1 MPTMMIWDA
10 NEFTPSWNSDVEALG
25 VAVRV
30 PQSEAEAL
38 EAVAEAEIFYGNP
51 TPQQFAAARK
61 LKWVQSKTA
70 GLDGF
75 WFPALRSSSVTVTN
89 LRGIY
94 SDIIAEH
101 VFGYVL
107 SFARGLHIYRDRQR
121 SGAWQE
127 DLAPVM
133 TLPGKTMGIV
143 GLGGIGLAVAERA
156 HAFGLRVVGLDPAP
170 KGQLEFLEQV
180 YGGGEIAQLLEVSDF
195 VVICV
200 PHTAETEF
208 LLNRKTLT
216 RMKRS
221 AILINI
227 GRGKVVELAALT
239 ECLEAGRLAGAAL
252 DVFESEPLAPDHPLW
267 QMENVIVTPHVA
279 AISDEILPRR
289 EALILENVRR
299 FVKGEG
305 LLNVVDHH
313 RGYVI

>member
-61 LKWVQSKTA
+61 LKWVQSMTA

-143 GLGGIGLAVAERA
+143 GLGGIGLAVAGPPEE
-156 HAFGLRVVGLDPAP
+156 VGSS
-170 KGQLEFLEQV
+170 GT
-180 YGGGEIAQLLEVSDF
+180 G
-195 VVICV
+195 
-200 PHTAETEF
+200 
-208 LLNRKTLT
+208 
-216 RMKRS
+216 
-221 AILINI
+221 
-227 GRGKVVELAALT
+227 
-239 ECLEAGRLAGAAL
+239 
-252 DVFESEPLAPDHPLW
+252 VFCFR
-267 QMENVIVTPHVA
+267 I
-279 AISDEILPRR
+279 RR
-289 EALILENVRR
+289 
-299 FVKGEG
+299 
-305 LLNVVDHH
+305 
-313 RGYVI
+313 